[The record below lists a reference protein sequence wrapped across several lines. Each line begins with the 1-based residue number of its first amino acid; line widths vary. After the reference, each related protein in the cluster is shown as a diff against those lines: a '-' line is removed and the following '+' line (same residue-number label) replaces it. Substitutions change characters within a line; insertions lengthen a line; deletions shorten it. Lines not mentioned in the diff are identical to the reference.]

1 MDEYYQ
7 ADINELANLTNGS
20 SSASNIRSM
29 ERQMLSSLDFKLHC
43 GRAPMVFLNR
53 LQRAAY
59 TRRSD
64 IGYEISILAMD
75 ILLLEVKFREINS
88 AEKATAAVLASRI
101 ILWFIDKIDNYLEI
115 WTPNLKY
122 YGYETNPTTNLKDM
136 VNFTIISVQ
145 NLVKQINVHIDE
157 RPNLVI
163 KYTSR
168 SKHNSLL
175 QKLKDSGIM
184 YLFNAC
190 DIEGLWK
197 KIF

>member
-1 MDEYYQ
+1 
-7 ADINELANLTNGS
+7 
-20 SSASNIRSM
+20 M
-29 ERQMLSSLDFKLHC
+29 ERQILSSLDFKLHY

-59 TRRSD
+59 TGQSD

-75 ILLLEVKFREINS
+75 ILLLEVKFREIDS
-88 AEKATAAVLASRI
+88 AAKATAAVLASRM
-101 ILWFIDKIDNYLEI
+101 ILWFIDEIDNYMEI
-115 WTPNLKY
+115 WTLNLKY
-122 YGYETNPTTNLKDM
+122 YGYEKNPAKNLQDM
-136 VNFTIISVQ
+136 VNFTLISVK
-145 NLVKQINVHIDE
+145 NLVKQINVPIDD

-175 QKLKDSGIM
+175 QKLKVHRLND
-184 YLFNAC
+184 LNAHE
-190 DIEGLWK
+190 IEGLWK

>member
-29 ERQMLSSLDFKLHC
+29 ERQILSSLDFKLHC

-88 AEKATAAVLASRI
+88 AAKATAAVLASRL
-101 ILWFIDKIDNYLEI
+101 ILWFIDEINNYMEI
-115 WTPNLKY
+115 WTLNLKY
-122 YGYETNPTTNLKDM
+122 YGYEKNPAKNLQDM
-136 VNFTIISVQ
+136 VNFTLISVK
-145 NLVKQINVHIDE
+145 NLVKQINVPIDD

-163 KYTSR
+163 KYSSR

-175 QKLKDSGIM
+175 HKLKTHGLND
-184 YLFNAC
+184 LNAHE
-190 DIEGLWK
+190 IEGLWK